1 MTKEIITVKI
11 EIEGENNNI
20 EEPSEFTT
28 LEEIRE
34 KQSMVNIDFT
44 RDNYLPRLNKEDLRE
59 LNKKDKPVL
68 LKKSIIDRNKE
79 VHPDVKEE
87 DYNFLI
93 SIALYEAEY
102 VFSGHNPKYMNF
114 IGKIKTD
121 RYSVVLIDMV
131 ENNEN
136 YEIVHIHKMTGRTL
150 KLTRKRDD
158 KNYKE

>member
-44 RDNYLPRLNKEDLRE
+44 RDNYLPRLNKEDLKE
-59 LNKKDKPVL
+59 LNKEDKPVL
-68 LKKSIIDRNKE
+68 LKKSIIDRNFWK
-79 VHPDVKEE
+79 HSDIKEE
-87 DYNFLI
+87 DYNLI
-93 SIALYEAEY
+93 IATALYEPIY
-102 VFSGHNPKYMNF
+102 IFPGNNPEYMNF

-121 RYSVVLIDMV
+121 RYSAVLIDMV
-131 ENNEN
+131 ENIEN
-136 YEIVHIHKMTGRTL
+136 YEIVHIHKMTDKTL
-150 KLTRKRDD
+150 KYTRRRDD